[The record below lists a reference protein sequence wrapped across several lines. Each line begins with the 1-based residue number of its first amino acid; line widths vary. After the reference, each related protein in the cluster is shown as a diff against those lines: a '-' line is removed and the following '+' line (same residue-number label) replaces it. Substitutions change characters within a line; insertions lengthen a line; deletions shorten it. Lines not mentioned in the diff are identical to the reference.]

1 MARSFSS
8 AKLLS
13 AFAADAIS
21 NTVARRGYS
30 AAARGATAQVAKA
43 GGATRSGAAAVK
55 NTGEEEKMARSDG
68 QVSWAPDPR
77 TGHYRPENS
86 IEEIDVAE
94 LRAEL
99 LRQKE

>member
-13 AFAADAIS
+13 RCQRNVQHLCQRWVFDS
-21 NTVARRGYS
+21 GTR
-30 AAARGATAQVAKA
+30 ATAQVARA
-43 GGATRSGAAAVK
+43 GGATRSGTAAVK
-55 NTGEEEKMARSDG
+55 KTGEEERTPSSDR

-77 TGHYRPENS
+77 NGCYRPENY

-94 LRAEL
+94 LRAKH
-99 LRQKE
+99 LRKKE